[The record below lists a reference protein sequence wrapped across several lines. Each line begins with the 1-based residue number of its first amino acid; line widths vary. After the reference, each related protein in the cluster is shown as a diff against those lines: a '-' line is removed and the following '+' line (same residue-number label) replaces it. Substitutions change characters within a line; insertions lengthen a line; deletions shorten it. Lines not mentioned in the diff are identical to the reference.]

1 MKYFTATAVV
11 LFSIF
16 TASLL
21 GAQKL
26 YTWTDESGV
35 LHITDHPP
43 PQKAQLEEVVTYKER
58 TPEEQNAI
66 ERRKNKLR
74 RELEQELPLL
84 RPPRQRPWQRRKSL
98 HLRLP
103 V

>member
-1 MKYFTATAVV
+1 MRFLIATAVV
-11 LFSIF
+11 LFSLF

-21 GAQKL
+21 GAQKV
-26 YTWTDESGV
+26 YTWTDENGV

-58 TPEEQNAI
+58 TPEEQKAI

-74 RELEQELPLL
+74 RELE
-84 RPPRQRPWQRRKSL
+84 RMRS
-98 HLRLP
+98 H
-103 V
+103 